1 MATYIGL
8 LKYTDQ
14 GIKDIK
20 GGPSRLASAK
30 RAAVKMGCKMVSFHL
45 TFGPYDAVAVVDAKD
60 DESMAAFTLASGSL
74 GNVTTLTM
82 RAFNETEYKGII
94 SKLP

>member
-14 GIKDIK
+14 GIKGIK
-20 GGPSRLASAK
+20 GAPSRLASAK
-30 RAAVKMGCKMVSFHL
+30 RAAAKMGCKIVSFHL
-45 TFGPYDAVAVVDAKD
+45 TFGPYDAVTVVDAKD
-60 DESMAAFTLASGSL
+60 DESMAAFTLATGSL
-74 GNVTTLTM
+74 GNVSTLTM
-82 RAFNETEYKGII
+82 RAFNETEYKAII

>member
-1 MATYIGL
+1 MATYIAL

-30 RAAVKMGCKMVSFHL
+30 RAATKMGCKFVSFHL
-45 TFGPYDAVAVVDAKD
+45 TFGPYDAITVVDAKD
-60 DESMAAFTLASGSL
+60 DEAMAAFTLATGSL
-74 GNVTTLTM
+74 GNVSTLTM
-82 RAFNETEYKGII
+82 RAFNETEYKAIV

>member
-14 GIKDIK
+14 GIKNIK
-20 GGPSRLASAK
+20 QAPSRLAAAK
-30 RAAVKMGCKMVSFHL
+30 RAATKMGCKIVSFHL
-45 TFGPYDAVAVVDAKD
+45 TFGPYDAVTVVDAKD

-74 GNVTTLTM
+74 GNVSTLTM
-82 RAFNETEYKGII
+82 RAFNETEYKAII

>member
-1 MATYIGL
+1 MATYIEL

-30 RAAVKMGCKMVSFHL
+30 RAATKMGCKIISFHL
-45 TFGPYDAVAVVDAKD
+45 TFGPYDAVTVVDAKD
-60 DESMAAFTLASGSL
+60 DESMAAFTLATGRL
-74 GNVTTLTM
+74 GNVSTLTM
-82 RAFNETEYKGII
+82 RAFNETEYKAII

>member
-20 GGPSRLASAK
+20 GAPSRLASAK
-30 RAAVKMGCKMVSFHL
+30 RAATKMGCKLVSYHL
-45 TFGPYDAVAVVDAKD
+45 TFGPYDAVTVVDAKD
-60 DESMAAFTLASGSL
+60 DESMAAFILATASL
-74 GNVTTLTM
+74 GNVGTLTM
-82 RAFNETEYKGII
+82 RAFTETELKSIVA
-94 SKLP
+94 KLP